1 MIHSRLVLGIKQYKT
16 LNTNTHTHTHTNIIL
31 TEPDHRDPEMYLA
44 NTFSYGQ
51 RCYLAEHAHQE
62 TRQMLRSQKIN
73 LSAKLVRHG
82 INLRHDVMDDSVRY
96 LSALPK
102 HASQL
107 RRPMATLQKTMTVL
121 VQIAGLAGLQRSS

>member
-1 MIHSRLVLGIKQYKT
+1 MIHSRLVLGIKQYET
-16 LNTNTHTHTHTNIIL
+16 LYPNTHTDIIL
-31 TEPDHRDPEMYLA
+31 IEPDRRDSEMDLA

-62 TRQMLRSQKIN
+62 KRQMLRSQKIN

-82 INLRHDVMDDSVRY
+82 INLRHDVMDDSVRH

-107 RRPMATLQKTMTVL
+107 RRSMATLQKTMTVL
-121 VQIAGLAGLQRSS
+121 VQIAGLAVLQRSS

>member
-1 MIHSRLVLGIKQYKT
+1 MIHSRLVLGIKQYET
-16 LNTNTHTHTHTNIIL
+16 LYPNTHTDIIL
-31 TEPDHRDPEMYLA
+31 IEPDHRDSEMDLA
-44 NTFSYGQ
+44 DIFSYAQ
-51 RCYLAEHAHQE
+51 RRHLAKHAHQK
-62 TRQMLRSQKIN
+62 TRQILRSQKIN

>member
-1 MIHSRLVLGIKQYKT
+1 MIHSRLVLGIKQYET
-16 LNTNTHTHTHTNIIL
+16 LYPNTHTDIIL
-31 TEPDHRDPEMYLA
+31 IEPDHRDSEMDLA
-44 NTFSYGQ
+44 DIFSYAQ
-51 RCYLAEHAHQE
+51 RRHLAKHAHQK
-62 TRQMLRSQKIN
+62 TRQILRSQKIH
-73 LSAKLVRHG
+73 LSAKLVCYC

>member
-1 MIHSRLVLGIKQYKT
+1 MIHSRLVLGIKQYET
-16 LNTNTHTHTHTNIIL
+16 LYPNTHTDIIL
-31 TEPDHRDPEMYLA
+31 IEPDHRDSEMDLA